1 MKNEKNKQHKNKTN
15 IAAKIM
21 ALVLALM
28 MLIAAGASL
37 IYALI
42 YA

>member
-1 MKNEKNKQHKNKTN
+1 MKKEKNIQNKKKNNVGVKV
-15 IAAKIM
+15 M

-28 MLIAAGASL
+28 MVIATAGSL